1 MACVKRFK
9 TKYVGVFFIEG
20 TSAAGKP
27 ERIFYI
33 RYFKGGKAVEE
44 KAGRQFQDN
53 MTPAQAARIRAAR
66 IEGKEFSNQ
75 EKRDAERAER
85 AAEEGRWTIDRLAA
99 EYFNSRPNNKAR
111 RVDCSRYQKFL
122 ADVFGNKEP
131 AELLPL
137 DAERLRIRL
146 LKTKSPQTTKHIL
159 NVLTW
164 IINYGVKNGLCP
176 GISFRI
182 KKPTVFNQTTE
193 DLTQEQ
199 LKRLLGAIDADP
211 NIQVAN
217 MMRLILNTGLRRGE
231 CFKLKWADIDFD
243 RRFITIKDPKGGPD
257 QRIPLNGPAFTLL
270 SNHPRTA
277 NSNFVFPGAGGKQ
290 RQSAQQAVNKIKKA
304 AGLPENFRPLHGL
317 RHLYAT
323 MLASSGEVD
332 MYQLQRLLTHKDP
345 RMTQR
350 YAHLRDDAL
359 RRASDVAGAII
370 AKATEEPAET
380 QKVANI
386 EDHRK

>member
-1 MACVKRFK
+1 MPSVKRFK

-33 RYFKGGKAVEE
+33 RYRKDGKVVEE

-53 MTPAQAARIRAAR
+53 MTPAQASRIRAAR
-66 IEGKEFSNQ
+66 IEGNELSNQ
-75 EKRDAERAER
+75 ERRDAERAER
-85 AAEEGRWTIDRLAA
+85 AAAKGRWTIDKLAN
-99 EYFNSRPNNKAR
+99 EYFNSRPENKAR
-111 RVDCSRYQKFL
+111 KVDISRYRKFL
-122 ADVFGNKEP
+122 ADSFGSKEP
-131 AELLPL
+131 MELLPL
-137 DAERLRIRL
+137 DVERLRIKL
-146 LKTKSPQTTKHIL
+146 LKTKSPQTAKHVL

-176 GISFRI
+176 NIPFRI

-193 DLTQEQ
+193 DLTQAQ
-199 LKRLLGAIDADP
+199 LKRLLDAIEADP
-211 NIQVAN
+211 NVQVAN
-217 MMRLILNTGLRRGE
+217 MMRLILNTGMRRGE

-257 QRIPLNGPAFTLL
+257 QRIPLNESAFTLL

-277 NSNFVFPGAGGKQ
+277 NSLYVFPGAGGKQ
-290 RQSAQQAVNKIKKA
+290 RRSAQQAVNKIKKA

-317 RHLYAT
+317 RHLFAT
-323 MLASSGEVD
+323 MLASSGQVD

-370 AKATEEPAET
+370 AKATKEPAET